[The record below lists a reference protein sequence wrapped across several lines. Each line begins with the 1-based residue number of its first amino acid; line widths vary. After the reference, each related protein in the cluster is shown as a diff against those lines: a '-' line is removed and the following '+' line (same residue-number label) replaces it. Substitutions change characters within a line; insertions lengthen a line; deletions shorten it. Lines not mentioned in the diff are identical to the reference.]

1 MNDYLLK
8 HDVESTEYYMFA
20 IDFVY
25 LIPPFIIYKA
35 FNTIPQMSKKTKQ
48 DIFLPSLS
56 SNDLITQETYDF

>member
-35 FNTIPQMSKKTKQ
+35 FNTIPQMSKKTK
-48 DIFLPSLS
+48 
-56 SNDLITQETYDF
+56 